1 MGAAAMCLYL
11 VMILLCCWGACNMF
25 GAVFVTIMRS
35 LGLSFIQRV
44 QVDLGLIGIGL
55 VIAFT
60 EDLHKSTPLFTVG
73 VLCAILGAVSLFYG
87 FVLDLTYG
95 Y

>member
-1 MGAAAMCLYL
+1 MGAAFLVLYL
-11 VMILLCCWGACNMF
+11 AACCCWCVCNMF
-25 GAVFVTIMRS
+25 GAAFVTIMRS
-35 LGLSFIQRV
+35 LGLSFIQRI

-55 VIAFT
+55 VILSTA
-60 EDLHKSTPLFTVG
+60 ELHKSAPLCIVG
-73 VLCAILGAVSLFYG
+73 VLCAILGAMSLFYG